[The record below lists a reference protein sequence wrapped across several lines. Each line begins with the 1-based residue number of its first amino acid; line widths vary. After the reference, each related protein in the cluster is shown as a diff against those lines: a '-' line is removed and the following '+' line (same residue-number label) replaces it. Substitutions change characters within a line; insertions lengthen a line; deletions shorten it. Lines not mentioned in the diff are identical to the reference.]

1 MKMSLKARRRTLV
14 IAEFVS
20 GLMMFVCIAVMIS
33 FRMHD
38 WGLPMWLAIAVFFV
52 SLFGIGFFYSLAD
65 EAHDLIK
72 KHDKEMEMVE
82 YRKHLRR
89 KYNV

>member
-1 MKMSLKARRRTLV
+1 V
-14 IAEFVS
+14 IA
-20 GLMMFVCIAVMIS
+20 
-33 FRMHD
+33 FRLND

-52 SLFGIGFFYSLAD
+52 SLFGIGFFYALLE
-65 EAHDLIK
+65 EARDLIEL
-72 KHDKEMEMVE
+72 HDREIEIKE